1 MSDKARMVLLLPNTL
16 FLKIGSLRPMGNNF
30 MSNPHVWWWC
40 HAQSS
45 VPEGWCLEIRWNW
58 SFRSTHLIPHISFVS
73 FLWDKDTGVSDRS
86 VPRKVE
92 VCLHVIQPV
101 SYLPHSRQERIVEV
115 WHQRKKLSIMVIEII
130 VRDLV
135 MSGTWPVYSWWISRR
150 SGLPIGVFS
159 FASVAVWNQLFI
171 SATWQISWANS
182 TTSHACGKQR

>member
-1 MSDKARMVLLLPNTL
+1 MSDKARMVLLLPTL
-16 FLKIGSLRPMGNNF
+16 PEDRVTKTNGDNF

-159 FASVAVWNQLFI
+159 FASVVLPY
-171 SATWQISWANS
+171 SALPPDHVDSMVR
-182 TTSHACGKQR
+182 GKLSGCYADQW